1 MTQTNLRKIVRL
13 TCRDG
18 GAAEMRE
25 ALIEL
30 QRETLREPGCVEF
43 QFLQALTAPESF
55 LLIED
60 FASAEAL
67 ESHMQAPHTTK
78 FFATGLLLSGTP
90 IDKAWLS

>member
-1 MTQTNLRKIVRL
+1 MSQTNVRKIVRL
-13 TCRDG
+13 KAREG

-43 QFLQALTAPESF
+43 QFLQALTVPESF

-60 FASAEAL
+60 FASTEAL
-67 ESHMQAPHTTK
+67 DSHMQAPHTRR